1 MNATG
6 RRLGEVQY
14 QGHVAI
20 DRAYGPLSIAIAEV
34 VMRYATPD
42 QHGILRLT
50 LPARALILNE
60 VGRLLDETRG
70 KLLPVILA
78 SIQAAR
84 EAAQEDTEPIP
95 VPVTEQIETISTVSR
110 ALNTDRQSVLD
121 QTGALLLAGIVARQ
135 AASMIA
141 KRVKEYFYKRD
152 PATGLVQMWPGR
164 TNMASQHARLVMLT
178 ETTRSHSEAMIR
190 TALRDGSYLKW
201 NLSSAHAH
209 SDVCDSKARADLGYG
224 RGVYPANQ
232 VPPIP
237 THPRCFPA
245 GVMVS
250 GPKAIAST
258 ERWYEGDLVHIVTA
272 GGLQLPV
279 TPNHPILTP
288 QGWVA
293 AGLLQE
299 GDDVVC
305 DCFSQ
310 GVAIQV
316 HPHEQQIPAL
326 IEDVARS
333 LGGALSMSTVRM
345 PTTTVDF
352 HGDGMDRE
360 VCVVRTDGLLDS
372 RLNATV
378 SQPSLNQQLAGAGV
392 ELFDFP
398 RDRSLAPHFEAV
410 GLPPLGSV
418 SGLRVCKVLFGAAL
432 SNHELVGFRD
442 TPNHHSRVNEALSDG
457 SATYPER
464 DSQAVFGLSGQIS
477 GGDVWERT
485 GVDAPAL
492 AGKTPARAQHP
503 ATSEFVTHAL
513 RADAGAPTARRK
525 VDAGFIEED
534 RIIKIERRKF
544 AGHVYN
550 LETGTGWYRAN
561 GIIVHNCRCYLSS
574 VRAP

>member
-272 GGLQLPV
+272 GGSQLPV